1 MSGNVCSDAKE
12 VFVDH
17 VSDLLDLRKDE
28 CARAGLP
35 GDAVWIPVEAQKRG
49 EKLLREDW
57 MASAAG
63 RQRRA
68 DLASQSKDSQDRAML
83 AYYRRHMKEIYADAF
98 WAHILMATGGID
110 DDIVCI
116 VNDIYRER
124 TLASTQGPQGVARR
138 QLPRDQREQPRST
151 GPMQIQHHTSEG
163 KALRR
168 SAAALDKEIR
178 EQEEPT
184 AAVEEDA
191 VAAAA

>member
-138 QLPRDQREQPRST
+138 QLPRDQRGQRST